1 MEPGPSSPS
10 PSSACADHPTP
21 APEEDEEGG
30 RGWVVVPASEV
41 PGADAPKVI
50 DWEDLQQ
57 ELARVWSLSAALAT
71 ARERKALLAA
81 RLQSALEARK
91 ASVQQDNEL
100 AEIRE
105 RVQARADF
113 MWDLKMH
120 TKKMTED
127 VDDRREEL
135 RIKIRTLS
143 TTSNTL
149 STARNKLKE
158 ADKLLSGE
166 NGLHVR
172 LKTVERMLRTR
183 QQYMTAQVAHLY
195 PVRPLIERSPAN
207 KPSFLNS
214 SILKT
219 RDAES
224 MAPNGS
230 QNGQAP
236 LAILGLQLSKLTM
249 KKTGYFSDKT
259 EIQNSATALGY
270 VAHAVSLIASY
281 LDVPLRYPLRL
292 GGSRSYVLDRAPSVE
307 SSSLASAISSAPL
320 STTMRTMEFPLFF
333 ESQETTRSA
342 YAIFLLN
349 KDIEQL
355 LNHIGAESLGPRHVL
370 ANLKQLTTIV
380 QSQQYISN

>member
-1 MEPGPSSPS
+1 MELPGPPS
-10 PSSACADHPTP
+10 SSACAAPDHPP
-21 APEEDEEGG
+21 PPEAEEEEEGG

-57 ELARVWSLSAALAT
+57 ELARVWSLSSALAA
-71 ARERKALLAA
+71 ARDRKAQLAA
-81 RLQSALEARK
+81 RLQSALEARQP
-91 ASVQQDNEL
+91 SVQQDNEL

-105 RVQARADF
+105 RAKTCADY
-113 MWDLKMH
+113 MWDLKIN
-120 TKKMTED
+120 TKRLTED

-135 RIKIRTLS
+135 GIKSRTLS
-143 TTSNTL
+143 ATSNTL
-149 STARNKLKE
+149 STARSKLQE
-158 ADKLLSGE
+158 ADKLLSGK
-166 NGLHVR
+166 NGLHAR
-172 LKTVERMLRTR
+172 LETVERMLRNFAGDT
-183 QQYMTAQVAHLY
+183 
-195 PVRPLIERSPAN
+195 
-207 KPSFLNS
+207 
-214 SILKT
+214 
-219 RDAES
+219 ES
-224 MAPNGS
+224 TAPNGS

-236 LAILGLQLSKLTM
+236 LAILGLQLSKLSM
-249 KKTGYFSDKT
+249 KKTSYFSDKT
-259 EIQNSATALGY
+259 EIQKSATTLGY

-281 LDVPLRYPLRL
+281 LDVPLRYALRL
-292 GGSRSYVLDRAPSVE
+292 GGSRSYVLDHAPSFE
-307 SSSLASAISSAPL
+307 SSSLASPTSSVPL
-320 STTMRTMEFPLFF
+320 STSMRTMDFPLFF